1 MCINDYIKAASIRDG
16 RLFRGIQPTGEM
28 NERLGVSQVN
38 RIFKKRAAAAGFAD
52 EMVSG
57 ISGHSL
63 RVGAAHDLL
72 RSGASLPVIMH
83 RGRWSKPDTVMR
95 YVERVAIGG
104 LPE

>member
-1 MCINDYIKAASIRDG
+1 MKAARIEEG
-16 RLFRGIQPTGEM
+16 RLFRGIQPNGEI
-28 NERLGVSQVN
+28 NECLGVSQVN
-38 RIFKKRAAAAGFAD
+38 RIFKKRADAAGFTD

-72 RSGASLPVIMH
+72 RSGASLSVIMH
-83 RGRWSKPDTVMR
+83 LGRWSKPDTVMR
-95 YVERVAIGG
+95 YVERVAIGV